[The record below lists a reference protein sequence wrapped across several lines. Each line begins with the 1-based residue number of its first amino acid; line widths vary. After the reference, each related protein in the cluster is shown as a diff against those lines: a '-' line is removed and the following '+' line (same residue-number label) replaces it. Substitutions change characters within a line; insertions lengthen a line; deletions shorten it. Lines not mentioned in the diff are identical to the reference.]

1 MKPTNR
7 NLALVLGLLLLVIV
21 LSPFV
26 IGMLMGNMMASGM
39 MGSGMMGNMMGSD
52 MMGNMTGSDMMGNMM
67 GSGQM
72 SGWTWGAMLALNSLR
87 MIAILAALIVGGL
100 LLLRSLTDRSSRRDE
115 RGATALELLQRRYA
129 AGDISQADY
138 ERMRQ
143 ELLPLPTLQP
153 R

>member
-39 MGSGMMGNMMGSD
+39 MGNMMGSG
-52 MMGNMTGSDMMGNMM
+52 MTGNMTGSMMGSGMM
-67 GSGQM
+67 GSGQIG
-72 SGWTWGAMLALNSLR
+72 GWTWGLMLALSSLR
-87 MIAILAALIVGGL
+87 TIAILAALIVGGV
-100 LLLRSLTDRSSRRDE
+100 LLLRSLTDLSSRRGE
-115 RGATALELLQRRYA
+115 TGTTPLALLQRRYA
-129 AGDISQADY
+129 AGDISQAEY